1 MPSSGDLRVLVPR
14 ERVAVVWDLLV
25 KWRAA
30 RIEHD
35 PNSLAVGSAGNAHDV
50 ITLVLRKLQIRNGRI
65 SVCRLERLENGRFVL
80 VAGTLAA
87 INCAANANVKNGDDD
102 GE

>member
-1 MPSSGDLRVLVPR
+1 MPSSGNPLVLLPG
-14 ERVAVVWDLLV
+14 ERVAVVGKLFV
-25 KWRAA
+25 KWRVA

-35 PNSLAVGSAGNAHDV
+35 PNSFAVVSAGNTQDV
-50 ITLVLRKLQIRNGRI
+50 ITLALRKLQIRNGRI